1 MCNVRKLAN
10 RLRDVIEEAVR
21 SAVSKINE
29 GMTELAKEVSI
40 INERID
46 DLESLQAL
54 RLDDL
59 ENTNVGAILEYLV
72 FRRARMKALNH
83 EFV

>member
-1 MCNVRKLAN
+1 MCNVRKLAD

-46 DLESLQAL
+46 DLGSHQAL

-72 FRRARMKALNH
+72 IRRARVKALNH